1 MRELLIT
8 YLGVTVS
15 IALLMTGPD
24 EDEFAIKH
32 IMATVFGWPL
42 LALALAWMAWPIL
55 REEAKHQLSRQT
67 VPAMAQPP
75 SD

>member
-8 YLGVTVS
+8 YLGVTVP

-24 EDEFAIKH
+24 QDEFAIKH

-42 LALALAWMAWPIL
+42 LAVTL
-55 REEAKHQLSRQT
+55 RPVSA
-67 VPAMAQPP
+67 
-75 SD
+75 

>member
-32 IMATVFGWPL
+32 VMATVFGWPL

-55 REEAKHQLSRQT
+55 WEEAKHQLSRQT
-67 VPAMAQPP
+67 VPAPK
-75 SD
+75 

>member
-8 YLGVTVS
+8 YLGVTVP

-42 LALALAWMAWPIL
+42 LAVALAWMAWPIL
-55 REEAKHQLSRQT
+55 WEEAKRQLNRET
-67 VPAMAQPP
+67 VQAMAQRE
-75 SD
+75 